1 MNRYRYRANDA
12 QGKTLRGEIEA
23 DSPRAARRQLRERQL
38 QVQAMA
44 PAAAAF
50 RLRRTPG
57 GALSGRDLVLL
68 TRQLATLIGAALPLE
83 EALHALAQQCEK
95 PAQARLIQQVRGKVL
110 EGASLAEALGGYPRS
125 FSPLFRAMIAAGEA
139 SGHLAPVLTRL
150 ADHSEQTQQLKS
162 KLTQA
167 LIYPLTLTLVAI
179 GVIAILLTAVVPKVV
194 EQFTHMQQTL
204 PLSTRLLMSGSDA
217 LRSYG
222 PWALLLIALTALA
235 LRRTLRRP
243 AYRLRWHRQLLRLP
257 VIGRIALG
265 LNVARYA
272 RTLSILNAS
281 AVPLLEAMH
290 ISAAVLTNDHARQ
303 QLQWAAGRVSEGCSL
318 TAALEQ
324 TRLLSPM
331 MRHMIASGE
340 NSGELDDMLRRAADI
355 QDQAFVSQMTLA
367 LGLFEPLLVVS
378 MAGVVL
384 FIILAI
390 LQPILQL
397 NSLMA

>member
-1 MNRYRYRANDA
+1 MRRYRYCAQNA
-12 QGKTLRGEIEA
+12 QGKILKGEIEA
-23 DSPRAARRQLRERQL
+23 DTPRNARQRLRDQHL
-38 QVQAMA
+38 QVLSLS
-44 PAAAAF
+44 PVITLLN
-50 RLRRTPG
+50 LRRPNQG
-57 GALSGRDLVLL
+57 NIRSRDLVLM
-68 TRQLATLIGAALPLE
+68 TRQLASLIGAALPLE
-83 EALHALAQQCEK
+83 EALRALAQQSEK
-95 PAQARLIQQVRGKVL
+95 PAQARLIQHVRGKVL
-110 EGASLAEALGGYPRS
+110 EGASLAEALSPYPRT

-139 SGHLAPVLTRL
+139 SGHLAPVLARL

-167 LIYPLTLTLVAI
+167 LVYPLTLTMVAI
-179 GVIAILLTAVVPKVV
+179 TVIAILLAAVVPKVV
-194 EQFTHMQQTL
+194 EQFAHMQQTL
-204 PLSTRLLMSGSDA
+204 PLSTRLLMSGSDVV
-217 LRSYG
+217 RHYG
-222 PWALLLIALTALA
+222 LWGGVVAILAALA
-235 LRRTLRRP
+235 LQKLLRHP
-243 AYRLRWHRQLLRLP
+243 THRLRWHSHLLNLP

-290 ISAAVLTNDHARQ
+290 ISAAVLTNEYARRQ
-303 QLQWAAGRVSEGCSL
+303 FLQAADRVREGSSL
-318 TAALEQ
+318 ASALEQ

-340 NSGELDDMLRRAADI
+340 SSGELNDMLTRAADI
-355 QDQAFVSQMTLA
+355 QDQAFISQMTLA
-367 LGLFEPLLVVS
+367 LGLFEPLLVIS